1 MAATRHAWLSPSTSL
16 FILLYLPLLSLRSF
30 NPILQIYCLNF
41 FSSTDPG
48 SATQKEFLL
57 PQLNAWVQCLLSAPI
72 MKSWRGTIDW
82 PSLSFHPSIY
92 QAQYLK
98 PQSQFIQN
106 DDACNCLILPLKRHR
121 LKGLMHYL
129 FAHVP
134 VMQTSDITYENWKS
148 PRFWG
153 KWHHMLYSC
162 FEIPGLHHRSKKVT
176 YSIYL

>member
-1 MAATRHAWLSPSTSL
+1 MTWQPHAMLGYLLPHLCSSLSTCHFSLYGHSTPFCKSIVSTSSPQL
-16 FILLYLPLLSLRSF
+16 TLV
-30 NPILQIYCLNF
+30 
-41 FSSTDPG
+41 
-48 SATQKEFLL
+48 LL

-98 PQSQFIQN
+98 PQSQFIRN

-134 VMQTSDITYENWKS
+134 VMQTSDITYETWMS
-148 PRFWG
+148 PRFLRKMTPYALLLLWN
-153 KWHHMLYSC
+153 SR
-162 FEIPGLHHRSKKVT
+162 FAS
-176 YSIYL
+176 